1 MKSVITY
8 REHDFKEAKQLH
20 CRKLIAFTDQ
30 FALKKTLIKIK
41 LRIFWI
47 LCLFSFRAPPG
58 LLVMHAAPMKKVK
71 VDPLRPKVFHPLPD
85 EELSFRQNLT

>member
-30 FALKKTLIKIK
+30 FALKKNPNKDKTPHFLDS
-41 LRIFWI
+41 
-47 LCLFSFRAPPG
+47 LFVFVSRAAW
-58 LLVMHAAPMKKVK
+58 VISHAC
-71 VDPLRPKVFHPLPD
+71 RTN
-85 EELSFRQNLT
+85 EESES